1 MRRSIRTLGVAAALV
16 ALSACSGGPAAT
28 TSGAPA
34 TSAPTTSAAT
44 DYTGVTLTMWVDQDR
59 FKAVDAAA
67 KQFTAAT
74 KAFADLLASAAG
86 LKELEAV
93 GFLAP

>member
-1 MRRSIRTLGVAAALV
+1 M
-16 ALSACSGGPAAT
+16 
-28 TSGAPA
+28 
-34 TSAPTTSAAT
+34 T
-44 DYTGVTLTMWVDQDR
+44 D
-59 FKAVDAAA
+59 
-67 KQFTAAT
+67 TAAT